1 MKAYL
6 DILSDIVNNGKEK
19 NARTDVGTI
28 YNFASRFR
36 HDLREGFPLLT
47 TKKINPLLPLVE
59 MFAFCKGA
67 TNTKEFHEL
76 ECHIWDAW
84 ALEND
89 YVEINPKRDYE
100 IFKEL
105 AEIKGISVEE
115 AEKIIVD
122 VETKHKLH
130 AAKLREIAAT
140 GSQEASNEYLSSEE
154 ALNSPSKVEFL
165 NKEGITIFRRDVILP
180 AGSLGP
186 IYGEQWLRWKT
197 SDGRMIN
204 QLADLVRLL
213 KNEPTSRRIVLL
225 GWNPEHIPYQ
235 TGPVAPDGS
244 IIKDS
249 KDRIKANIQLGKMA
263 LPPCHLM
270 TIFDV
275 DTSGDIPV
283 LNLHQIMRSSDV
295 PVGLP
300 FNIAGYAYLLELL
313 AKQLGMVA
321 GELVIDSTNAH
332 IYNNQHHLAEIQ
344 LEREPYPLP
353 TITIPDG
360 IDLLDPETLTLENAK
375 RIVAGI
381 SNYQHH
387 DFIKYPVAV

>member
-6 DILSDIVNNGKEK
+6 DILSDIIHNGKVK
-19 NARTDVGTI
+19 GARTDVGTT
-28 YNFASRFR
+28 YTFASRFR

-59 MFAFCKGA
+59 MFAFCSGA
-67 TNTKEFHEL
+67 TNVKQFHEL
-76 ECHIWDAW
+76 ECHIWDQW
-84 ALEND
+84 ALEQD
-89 YVEINPKRDYE
+89 YVKLNPKTDKEINE
-100 IFKEL
+100 EVAA
-105 AEIKGISVEE
+105 AEGISVIEAMQLIATVEE
-115 AEKIIVD
+115 KYKV
-122 VETKHKLH
+122 HSQ
-130 AAKLREIAAT
+130 KLRDIAAT
-140 GSQEASNEYLSSEE
+140 GDQEATNEYLQSEL
-154 ALNSPSKVEFL
+154 ALESVSLTDFL
-165 NKEGITIFRRDVILP
+165 NKRSITRYRRDVVLP

-197 SDGRMIN
+197 SDGRQIN
-204 QLADLVRLL
+204 QLAEIVDLL
-213 KNEPTSRRIVLL
+213 KNEPMSRRIVLL
-225 GWNPEHIPYQ
+225 GWNPEHNPEQ
-235 TGPVAPDGS
+235 KSPTAPDGS
-244 IIKDS
+244 IIVDS
-249 KDRIKANIQLGKMA
+249 KDRIKANIQAGKMA

-275 DTSGDIPV
+275 DPSGDVPV

-300 FNIAGYAYLLELL
+300 FNIAGYAYMLELL

-332 IYNNQHHLAEIQ
+332 IYDNQHHFAELQ

-360 IDLLDPETLTLENAK
+360 IDLLDPSTLTLENAK
-375 RIVAGI
+375 RIVANI
-381 SNYQHH
+381 KDYQHH
-387 DFIKYPVAV
+387 EFIKYPVAT